1 VINTYYPGT
10 ASAAAGATSISVG
23 SSSGSATP
31 ISAGDLLLLIEM
43 QDEAINS
50 VNTSAYGSETTS
62 GAGFL
67 TGTAGMYEYVV
78 AAGPVAGGSVPIE
91 AAGVGGGLVN
101 SYVVGAASATHGQS
115 DFQVVRVPQYST
127 ATLASTLTAQP
138 WNGVTGGI
146 LAFDVAGALSLGSA
160 TVSVDGTGFRG
171 GGGRRLT
178 GGNGGSKEDFRNLST
193 NPFHGDN
200 GEGAAGTP
208 EWVYD
213 QQSGTVVKTEQAND
227 GYPNGST
234 AMGAP
239 GNAGGGG
246 TDAEPNIN
254 DQNSGGGGGGNG
266 GSGGQGGN
274 SWKSNLPIGGRGG
287 AAFPARA
294 SQLVLGGGGGS
305 GTRNNS
311 IPGSTQSS
319 GGAGGGIVLIR
330 AGSVTGTGTISANG
344 AVGPPPENDGGG
356 GGGAGGSVEVL
367 AKTGELG
374 GLTVDAIGGNGAN
387 AWPTGPGLEANR
399 HGPGGGGAGGV
410 VVTSSPPA
418 SVAVTGGQHG
428 TTTENKYQYNAQ
440 NGTLGATVASAI
452 SAPTGA
458 GSGSVCLPA
467 LTTTKSTSTPMVTN
481 AGSGTVAT
489 YTITVTNG
497 SGLGTAQEVAVTDE
511 LPTGFTYAST
521 ESFTTGGGAT
531 RTTTVTPS
539 VGETHP
545 TWGMVTMPGGSTV
558 TITFTVT
565 IAPSVAPG
573 MNPNSAVPIYLDP
586 QRSTPSGQVNGGGT
600 GPTALVEV
608 APSADIALTKT
619 ASAGA
624 IDDGQEVTFT
634 VTAENDGPD
643 AASGVA
649 VTDLLPAG
657 LEYVSST
664 TSQGSY
670 GQATGVWTVGALAN
684 AAAATLTVTA
694 KATKAGSITNTATT
708 TAEEQFDPVA
718 ANDSAS
724 VTVEVAPS
732 ADMALKKTI
741 TPEPVRPPAEVT
753 YTLTVSNAG
762 PDAAEGVVVT
772 DPLPTG
778 ETYLTDDAG
787 CTVSGQLVTCKL
799 GEMADNA
806 TRTIHLRVRVG
817 VSLRDQTVRNTAE
830 ITSTTADP
838 NPHNNVAAASL
849 ATGPAV
855 GPPSTRVTLLK
866 LLRERA
872 VSPGGRLD
880 YRLIVRD
887 VGASAAERLRVCDR
901 VPQQTTVVS
910 RDHGHMA
917 AGRICFAIALLDRGQ
932 SRAFSVVL
940 RADSDAVSPIVNR
953 ATVTGANFPTAHAQA
968 AARVVVSGP
977 PGSPTRGVTG

>member
-1 VINTYYPGT
+1 MLAGVINTYYPGT

-23 SSSGSATP
+23 SPSGSATP
-31 ISAGDLLLLIEM
+31 ISAGDLLLVIEM

-50 VNTSAYGSETTS
+50 LNTSAYGSETTS

-127 ATLASTLTAQP
+127 ATLGSTLTAQP

-171 GGGRRLT
+171 GAGRMLRGGT
-178 GGNGGSKEDFRNLST
+178 GGSKEDFRNLST
-193 NPFHGDN
+193 NPFHGDK

-213 QQSGTVVKTEQAND
+213 QQAGTVLKTEQAND

-246 TDAEPNIN
+246 TDADPTAN

-274 SWKSNLPIGGRGG
+274 SWKSNLPVGGIGG
-287 AAFPARA
+287 AAFPASA

-311 IPGSTQSS
+311 IPGSAQSS

-367 AKTGELG
+367 ANSGELG

-410 VVTSSPPA
+410 VVTSSLPA
-418 SVAVTGGQHG
+418 SVAVTGGLHG
-428 TTTENKYQYNAQ
+428 TTTESKYQYNAQ
-440 NGTLGATVASAI
+440 NGTPGTTVAATI

-467 LTTTKSTSTPMVTN
+467 LTTTKSTSTPKVTN
-481 AGSGTVAT
+481 AGSATVAT

-497 SGLGTAQEVAVTDE
+497 SGLGTAQEVAVADE

-521 ESFTTGGGAT
+521 GSFTTGGGAT
-531 RTTTVTPS
+531 RTTIVTPS
-539 VGETHP
+539 VGEANP
-545 TWGMVTMPGGSTV
+545 TWGTITMPGGSTV

-565 IAPSVAPG
+565 VAPSVAPG
-573 MNPNSAVPIYLDP
+573 RYSDSAVPIYLDP
-586 QRSTPSGQVNGGGT
+586 QRSTPSGQADGGGT

-608 APSADIALTKT
+608 V
-619 ASAGA
+619 ASAGLVL
-624 IDDGQEVTFT
+624 EKT
-634 VTAENDGPD
+634 VTP
-643 AASGVA
+643 
-649 VTDLLPAG
+649 
-657 LEYVSST
+657 
-664 TSQGSY
+664 
-670 GQATGVWTVGALAN
+670 
-684 AAAATLTVTA
+684 
-694 KATKAGSITNTATT
+694 
-708 TAEEQFDPVA
+708 
-718 ANDSAS
+718 
-724 VTVEVAPS
+724 
-732 ADMALKKTI
+732 
-741 TPEPVRPPAEVT
+741 
-753 YTLTVSNAG
+753 
-762 PDAAEGVVVT
+762 
-772 DPLPTG
+772 
-778 ETYLTDDAG
+778 
-787 CTVSGQLVTCKL
+787 
-799 GEMADNA
+799 
-806 TRTIHLRVRVG
+806 
-817 VSLRDQTVRNTAE
+817 
-830 ITSTTADP
+830 
-838 NPHNNVAAASL
+838 ASL
-849 ATGPAV
+849 TTGPAV
-855 GPPSTRVTLLK
+855 GGRSSTRVTLLK
-866 LLRERA
+866 LLRQRA

-880 YRLIVRD
+880 YRLIVRNM
-887 VGASAAERLRVCDR
+887 GPSAAERLRVCDR

-917 AGRICFAIALLDRGQ
+917 AARICFAIALLAPGQ
-932 SRAFSVVL
+932 SHSFAVVL

-968 AARVVVSGP
+968 AARVLVSGS